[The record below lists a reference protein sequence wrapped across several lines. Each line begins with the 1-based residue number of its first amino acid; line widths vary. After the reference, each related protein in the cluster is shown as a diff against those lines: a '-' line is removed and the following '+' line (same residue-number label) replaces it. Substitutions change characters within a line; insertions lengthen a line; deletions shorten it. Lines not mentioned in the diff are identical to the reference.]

1 MEHRVDYLRIGEA
14 NYNQVNESH
23 RKGNHPKQIVG
34 PDTGT
39 GKTGNAHMLTVSVGS
54 VLAPQNDNSKMRNTK
69 GMTKIEDLAVMTMP
83 RMGTTLLVRIM
94 VHLRGLHIA
103 T

>member
-54 VLAPQNDNSKMRNTK
+54 VS
-69 GMTKIEDLAVMTMP
+69 
-83 RMGTTLLVRIM
+83 GTTE
-94 VHLRGLHIA
+94 
-103 T
+103 